1 MDAASGF
8 DHASLRVVPRLT
20 RGCSRQRRLR
30 SRDDGEMAEYT
41 PDEPKPLP
49 SVTASIVML
58 TRGDGFP
65 YVRVKASAISRAVWK
80 RSSGLRRSAR
90 SIHESKARGISGRNV
105 DGGGGAPREKAS
117 TSCPTLDA
125 GKGRR
130 PVIARYATT
139 PSA

>member
-49 SVTASIVML
+49 SVTAS
-58 TRGDGFP
+58 
-65 YVRVKASAISRAVWK
+65 AISRAVWK

-117 TSCPTLDA
+117 
-125 GKGRR
+125 
-130 PVIARYATT
+130 
-139 PSA
+139 